1 MMYTVT
7 RRTREIGIRMA
18 LGARSGNVLGQVLRE
33 TGLLVLIGIGAGVPL
48 AIGGAYLI
56 RSMLFGV
63 GLADPVVLGLA
74 AGMLA
79 IIAVVAGLC
88 QRYVLRGSIRLL
100 PCVTNE
106 SARSAAH
113 IPRDRTSPS
122 VQTQESWNRL

>member
-1 MMYTVT
+1 VEQLAGIFGALATLLASIGLYGIMMYTVT

-79 IIAVVAGLC
+79 MIAIVAGFMPALRATRVDPLVAL
-88 QRYVLRGSIRLL
+88 RY
-100 PCVTNE
+100 E
-106 SARSAAH
+106 
-113 IPRDRTSPS
+113 
-122 VQTQESWNRL
+122 